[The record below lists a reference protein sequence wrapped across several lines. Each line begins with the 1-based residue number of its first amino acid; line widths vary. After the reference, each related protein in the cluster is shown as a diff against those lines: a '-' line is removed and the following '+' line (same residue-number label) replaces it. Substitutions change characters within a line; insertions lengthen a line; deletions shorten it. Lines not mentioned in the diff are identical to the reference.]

1 MTEGAKGVIAMIA
14 ACTVWGL
21 SGIYYK
27 AIDHVP
33 APEVLAHRTLWSL
46 AFFMVV
52 LTVQGRL
59 RLVPAMLISRDLPL
73 VIASAVM
80 ISVNWFFYIWSI
92 QTGHALEASL
102 GYYIYPFV
110 AVMLGS
116 LVYREAL
123 RRVQW
128 SAVALAALAVLVLT
142 VGLGA
147 TPWVAFL
154 LASTF
159 GAYGLL
165 KRRIEAGPVLSVA
178 GEVVILAPFAF
189 AGLWAVHSGHLS
201 ATGGAFGANLHDT
214 AMLAFSGI
222 ITGGPLMLFSY
233 ATKRVRMATVGLVQ
247 YLNPTL
253 QFIAAALIFGE
264 PVTFWHLISFPLIWV
279 ALVLYSA
286 SALRQQR
293 QKAVPVAG

>member
-27 AIDHVP
+27 AIAHVP

-178 GEVVILAPFAF
+178 GEVVILAPFAL
-189 AGLWAVHSGHLS
+189 AGLWAVHSGHLGG
-201 ATGGAFGANLHDT
+201 AGGAFGANLHDT